1 MREFQQSHR
10 IKSQKKDVK
19 TVEITGVGPVL
30 FERSKRAKHL
40 NISVMPYKG
49 VRVAIPDGLSF
60 KKAEEFV
67 RSRTGWIKKHL
78 DRMKQFEREHEAKS
92 GTAIGIDKVKAKRKL
107 SRRLNYLSAKYG
119 FTYNRVFIR
128 NQRTRWGSCSHKDNI
143 SLNVKLIRLPDEL
156 MDYVILHELVHT
168 RFKNHSKQFW
178 DELDKILVNAKGID
192 AELKQYT
199 LELL

>member
-1 MREFQQSHR
+1 MREIQQAHR
-10 IKSQKKDVK
+10 IKSLKKDVK
-19 TVEITGVGPVL
+19 TVEIDGVGPVL

-40 NISVMPYKG
+40 NISVRPYKG

-67 RSRTGWIKKHL
+67 HSRTDWIKKHL
-78 DRMKQFEREHEAKS
+78 DRMKRLEREHEAKS
-92 GTAIGIDKVKAKRKL
+92 GTALDIDRVKAKRKL

-128 NQRTRWGSCSHKDNI
+128 NQRTRWGSCSRKDNI
-143 SLNVKLIRLPDEL
+143 SLNMKLIRLPDEL
-156 MDYVILHELVHT
+156 IDYVILHELVHT

-178 DELDKILVNAKGID
+178 DELDKILVNGKGID
-192 AELKQYT
+192 AQLKQYT